1 MKKIVMTLFIAAL
14 LTLGIFSN
22 SSEALAM
29 TSKGAIKFQTDA
41 NTYSKHATSIVVTG
55 TMSGRHAELNNGV
68 AVSLINKKGK
78 LVKFIDVDRRN
89 IRSFRVSFS
98 TKNIPAGKYDVQ
110 VATTWGHQTFIGE
123 LKHYITV
130 QH

>member
-1 MKKIVMTLFIAAL
+1 MKKIVMTLLTAAL

-22 SSEALAM
+22 SSEAFAM
-29 TSKGAIKFQTDA
+29 TSKGAFKFQTDA

-55 TMSGRHAELNNGV
+55 TVPSKYEVNWGLRVLLV
-68 AVSLINKKGK
+68 NKKGDV
-78 LVKFIDVDRRN
+78 VKDIDVDGRN
-89 IRSFRVSFS
+89 IRSFKVSFL
-98 TKNIPAGKYDVQ
+98 TKNIPAGKYDVV
-110 VATTWGHQTFIGE
+110 VALTWGTQTHRGE

>member
-1 MKKIVMTLFIAAL
+1 MKKIVMTLFTVAL
-14 LTLGIFSN
+14 LTFGIFSN

-55 TMSGRHAELNNGV
+55 TMSNHELNWGV
-68 AVSLINKKGK
+68 TVFLENKKGK
-78 LVKFIDVDRRN
+78 LVKVIDVNGHN
-89 IRSFRVSFS
+89 IRSFKVSFL

-110 VATTWGHQTFIGE
+110 VASTWGTRTYIGE